1 MTSSG
6 TGAGVP
12 DRKRKGAPRGMEALL
27 MLFHATILA
36 RIELTLTSIFQFPQ
50 CRFFY
55 SQAMDVMIRR
65 FLCTSFHVLM
75 PST

>member
-12 DRKRKGAPRGMEALL
+12 DRKCKGAPRGMEALL

-36 RIELTLTSIFQFPQ
+36 RIDMTSYDNFAIAAFFIRIQ
-50 CRFFY
+50 CLHEY
-55 SQAMDVMIRR
+55 GNLSA
-65 FLCTSFHVLM
+65 TSFHVRT
-75 PST
+75 PSM